1 MRALRTATTGMAAQN
16 MNVEVISNN
25 IANMNTIGFKKQR
38 AEFQDLMYQNVERMG
53 AQSSDSGTVVPTG
66 IQVGSGVKTGS
77 VYRIMEDGSAT
88 LTSNDYD
95 VMIQGKGYF
104 QVELPSGETAYTRAG
119 NFSLDDQGR
128 LVTTEGY
135 LVQPSITI
143 PQGTTGVTIS
153 KSGEVQVVTAGSG
166 ATAPTVVGQLQL
178 ATFAN
183 PAGLDAQGDNLFLE
197 SGASGAPNVSTPGD
211 TGYGTLLQGYTESS
225 NVDAVSE
232 ITALIVAQRAYE
244 MNSKVITTAD
254 EMLQTTSQL
263 ARA

>member
-1 MRALRTATTGMAAQN
+1 

-38 AEFQDLMYQNVERMG
+38 AEFQDLLYQNVERMG
-53 AQSSDSGTVVPTG
+53 AQSSDAGTVVPTG

-88 LTSNDYD
+88 QTGNDYD

-104 QVELPSGETAYTRAG
+104 QIQLPSGETAYTRAG

-128 LVTTEGY
+128 LVTTDGY

-143 PQGTTGVTIS
+143 PQGTTGVSIS
-153 KSGEVQVVTAGSG
+153 KAGEVSVTTAGV
-166 ATAPTVVGQLQL
+166 TAPTVVGQLQL

-211 TGYGTLLQGYTESS
+211 TGFGTLLQGYTESS